1 MVKEKVVIFG
11 ASKLGE
17 IAYGLLKDKYDIR
30 FFCDNDNNKWNNK
43 FCGINI
49 ISPEE
54 LLKLKNYKIIITS
67 MYSMEIAYQLFDIG
81 LKNIKVFHCNNM
93 ENINKVNFYVLND
106 VFGKDEFNYI
116 DNGFVLNKIFEE
128 DIIRDKD
135 NKSRKKMC

>member
-54 LLKLKNYKIIITS
+54 LLKLKK
-67 MYSMEIAYQLFDIG
+67 L
-81 LKNIKVFHCNNM
+81 
-93 ENINKVNFYVLND
+93 
-106 VFGKDEFNYI
+106 
-116 DNGFVLNKIFEE
+116 
-128 DIIRDKD
+128 
-135 NKSRKKMC
+135 